1 MVIFLIFST
10 DNLLISNNIVHEFI
24 KQHQISISIHRYMMN
39 IDQKPLFLF
48 ND

>member
-1 MVIFLIFST
+1 MVIYLIFST
-10 DNLLISNNIVHEFI
+10 DNLLISHNIVHEFI
-24 KQHQISISIHRYMMN
+24 KQHQISISILRYMID